1 MNEKITVAIAGNPNS
16 GKTTVF
22 NAITGFRQHVAN
34 YPGVTVEIKEGLCA
48 YSGYDISIVDLPG
61 TYSLTAYSA
70 EELLAR
76 NYIVDNHPDVVLDIL
91 DSSNLERNLYL
102 ATQLMEMNVPLV
114 LVFNMS
120 DIAAQRGFKFD
131 IKTLSE
137 LFASP
142 VVTTVASRAEGID
155 DILDAIVKLA
165 KHGPAFAIAKMNYGN
180 EIEEELAKIQL
191 LLNSENDLVK
201 KYGSRWL
208 SLKLLEN
215 DPDITAKERNEE
227 VIAATEASRSHL
239 ISIFGD
245 EPATIIAERRYGF
258 ISGACQEAVQTTTQ
272 MRHDISDRID
282 AVLTHRILG
291 LPIFIVMMYLTFQ
304 LTFSIGSWPM
314 GWLESFFSWASVS
327 ITTHWPGG
335 YDSLLLSLLVDGI
348 IGGVGGVI
356 VFLPN
361 IILLFAAIAILED
374 SGYMARAAFIMDHIM
389 HKIGLHGKSFIPML
403 IGFGCSVPAIMAT
416 RILENRRNRIATI
429 MVIPLISCGAKFT
442 IYAMLIPAFFR
453 TAWRGP
459 ALLLIYVIGIVLA
472 IICVRLL
479 RETLL
484 KGQTIPFVMELP
496 PYRLPTVRSIATHT
510 WHRGWMYLRKAGT
523 IILAVSIILW
533 VAGAFPRVSGED
545 LTELAGSG
553 EANVKLN
560 HSIIGKVGRAI
571 EPVMK
576 PLGFD
581 WRISTA
587 LIGSFAAKEVFVSQ
601 MGIIYSLDEN
611 DFSRASSSAGQHN
624 PLQEKLRADYTPLQ
638 GFCVMLFCLISTPC
652 VATLAITRKETGSW
666 KWALFQFC
674 SLTAAA
680 YILTLAVYQIGRII
694 IN

>member
-1 MNEKITVAIAGNPNS
+1 M
-16 GKTTVF
+16 
-22 NAITGFRQHVAN
+22 
-34 YPGVTVEIKEGLCA
+34 
-48 YSGYDISIVDLPG
+48 
-61 TYSLTAYSA
+61 
-70 EELLAR
+70 
-76 NYIVDNHPDVVLDIL
+76 
-91 DSSNLERNLYL
+91 
-102 ATQLMEMNVPLV
+102 
-114 LVFNMS
+114 
-120 DIAAQRGFKFD
+120 
-131 IKTLSE
+131 
-137 LFASP
+137 
-142 VVTTVASRAEGID
+142 
-155 DILDAIVKLA
+155 
-165 KHGPAFAIAKMNYGN
+165 
-180 EIEEELAKIQL
+180 
-191 LLNSENDLVK
+191 
-201 KYGSRWL
+201 
-208 SLKLLEN
+208 
-215 DPDITAKERNEE
+215 
-227 VIAATEASRSHL
+227 
-239 ISIFGD
+239 
-245 EPATIIAERRYGF
+245 
-258 ISGACQEAVQTTTQ
+258 
-272 MRHDISDRID
+272 
-282 AVLTHRILG
+282 
-291 LPIFIVMMYLTFQ
+291 
-304 LTFSIGSWPM
+304 
-314 GWLESFFSWASVS
+314 
-327 ITTHWPGG
+327 
-335 YDSLLLSLLVDGI
+335 
-348 IGGVGGVI
+348 I

-459 ALLLIYVIGIVLA
+459 VLLLVYVIGIVLA

-533 VAGAFPRVSGED
+533 IAGAFPRASGED
-545 LTELAGSG
+545 LTEPAGSG
-553 EANVKLN
+553 RENVKLN
-560 HSIIGKVGRAI
+560 HSIIGRVGRAI

-611 DFSRASSSAGQHN
+611 NFSRASSSAGQHN